1 MIDAR
6 QISDKCIIAA
16 ATAYDDAAR
25 QGATHE
31 RAFAFALAAALN
43 AWPNVT
49 PTSAT
54 DHLLVARPALVLPLP
69 KEGSEEPRKKIDGAK
84 YWDDPDTYGYS

>member
-43 AWPNVT
+43 AWPRMHIGAPWVIGIPNA
-49 PTSAT
+49 PSII
-54 DHLLVARPALVLPLP
+54 LPLP
-69 KEGSEEPRKKIDGAK
+69 KEPR
-84 YWDDPDTYGYS
+84 T

>member
-1 MIDAR
+1 MIDAK

-43 AWPNVT
+43 AWPQMKYFPVMEVFSI
-49 PTSAT
+49 PP
-54 DHLLVARPALVLPLP
+54 RPAHIILPLP
-69 KEGSEEPRKKIDGAK
+69 KEGE
-84 YWDDPDTYGYS
+84 